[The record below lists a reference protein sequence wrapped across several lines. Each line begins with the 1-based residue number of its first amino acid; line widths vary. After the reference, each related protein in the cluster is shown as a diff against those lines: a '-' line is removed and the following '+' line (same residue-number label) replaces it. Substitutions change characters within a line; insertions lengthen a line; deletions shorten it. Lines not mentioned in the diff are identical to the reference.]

1 VYACGGD
8 GSGCAW
14 GFYPLVAN
22 FVCGSKH
29 LENQPAVQV
38 RIKLIVLPA
47 GQLAAYLPRNWP
59 YFVNDGRFHCKKP
72 FSRRICFCSSSERRG
87 LFIAW
92 TRGSASISCQWS
104 HHPGFSAFA
113 GSSR

>member
-22 FVCGSKH
+22 FVRGSKH

-47 GQLAAYLPRNWP
+47 GHLAAYLPHNWP

-72 FSRRICFCSSSERRG
+72 FSRRICFCSSSERCRLAG
-87 LFIAW
+87 C
-92 TRGSASISCQWS
+92 GSALLLAVASIISRHS
-104 HHPGFSAFA
+104 GFSAFA